1 LSAAGNHPEIFK
13 KFLQYGVL
21 VNVKNSRGHVV
32 RELSTNPEILHL
44 TDLYEK
50 ATHCHFS
57 KLPFK
62 ESEVKYWC
70 WICGN
75 FFKPNCFKV
84 EWVLQNAKS

>member
-1 LSAAGNHPEIFK
+1 M
-13 KFLQYGVL
+13 L

-44 TDLYEK
+44 TELYEK
-50 ATHCHFS
+50 ATHCHIS

-62 ESEVKYWC
+62 DTEVKYWC

-75 FFKPNCFKV
+75 FFKPNCFKS
-84 EWVLQNAKS
+84 EWVLPNAKS